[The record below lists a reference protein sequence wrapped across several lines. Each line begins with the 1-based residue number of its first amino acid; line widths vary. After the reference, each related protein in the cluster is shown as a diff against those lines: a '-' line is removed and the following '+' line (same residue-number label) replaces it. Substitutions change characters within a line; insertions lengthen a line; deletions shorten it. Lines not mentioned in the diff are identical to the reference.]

1 MASGGVSRAS
11 GLVHIA
17 RNDAFQHIEEARL
30 QDPVVKLWH
39 VKRSADLLPMQCTH
53 ATAFFGTRRERHR
66 RLSLPMYALIIAC
79 EHPGAIHED
88 IRFFSES
95 DRDFGPPFQR

>member
-1 MASGGVSRAS
+1 MASGGVGRAS
-11 GLVHIA
+11 GLVHIV
-17 RNDAFQHIEEARL
+17 RNDAFQHIGKPDFKNQSL
-30 QDPVVKLWH
+30 SFGMS
-39 VKRSADLLPMQCTH
+39 SAPLTSVPMQSTH
-53 ATAFFGTRRERHR
+53 ATASFATRRECHR